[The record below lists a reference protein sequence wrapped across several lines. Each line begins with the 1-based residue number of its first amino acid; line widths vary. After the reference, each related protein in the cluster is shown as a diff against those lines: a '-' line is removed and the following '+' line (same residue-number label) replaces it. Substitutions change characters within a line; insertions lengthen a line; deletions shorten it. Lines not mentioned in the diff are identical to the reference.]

1 MKKSGVDSTVKGIGY
16 GKVIL
21 CGEHFVVHGNPAIA
35 AGISNSAAVWAEEA
49 QANEIST
56 ESRVVPEIS
65 NRAITAI
72 LNAMG
77 IKKKYKVF
85 MESDLPT
92 FGGLGSSAAFSVALV
107 RYMSHLHKMSLND
120 EQVNRFAYEGEKVF
134 HGNPSGIDNAMAT
147 YGGVL
152 MFTKGKSYSDNV
164 IDRFKLGLP
173 LHLVVGMTGK
183 FGTTAK
189 MVEAVKE
196 FKEADEEEFG
206 QLLDEARELCHN
218 GKAALEKGKL
228 DVLGQV
234 MNQNQSLLSEI
245 GVSIEDNDKI
255 NKAALDA
262 GALGAKL
269 TGGGGGGCC
278 IALAKDEEHAKQII
292 KSIKKAGYEA
302 FYTTVR

>member
-1 MKKSGVDSTVKGIGY
+1 MVKGIGF

-21 CGEHFVVHGNPAIA
+21 CGEHFVVHGSPAIA
-35 AGISNSAAVWAEEA
+35 AGISNSAVVWAEEA

-56 ESRVVPEIS
+56 DVRVVPEMSI
-65 NRAITAI
+65 RAITAI
-72 LNAMG
+72 LDAMG
-77 IKKKYKVF
+77 IKQKYKVF

-107 RYMSHLHKMSLND
+107 RYMSYVHRLSLND
-120 EQVNRFAYEGEKVF
+120 AQVNRFAYEGEKVF

-164 IDRFKLGLP
+164 IDRFQLGLP
-173 LHLVVGMTGK
+173 LHLAVGMTGK
-183 FGTTAK
+183 FGATAK
-189 MVEAVKE
+189 MVAAVKE
-196 FKEADEEEFG
+196 FKEKDEENFG

-218 GKAALEKGKL
+218 AKAALERGKL
-228 DVLGQV
+228 DVFGQI
-234 MNQNQSLLSEI
+234 MNQNQSLLSEM
-245 GVSIEDNDKI
+245 GVSIEENDKI
-255 NKAALDA
+255 NKVALDA
-262 GALGAKL
+262 GAMGAKL

-278 IALAKDEEHAKQII
+278 IALAKDQEHAEQII
-292 KSIKKAGYEA
+292 RAIKKAGYDA

>member
-1 MKKSGVDSTVKGIGY
+1 MVKGIGY

-21 CGEHFVVHGNPAIA
+21 CGEHFVVHGSPAIA
-35 AGISNSAAVWAEEA
+35 AGISNSAIVWAEEA

-56 ESRVVPEIS
+56 DVRVVPEMS

-77 IKKKYKVF
+77 IKQKYKVF

-92 FGGLGSSAAFSVALV
+92 YGGLGSSAAFSVALV
-107 RYMSHLHKMSLND
+107 RYMSYLHHMSLND

-164 IDRFKLGLP
+164 LDRFKLGLP
-173 LHLVVGMTGK
+173 LHLAVGMSGK
-183 FGTTAK
+183 FGATAK
-189 MVEAVKE
+189 MVSAVKE
-196 FKEADEEEFG
+196 FKEKDEENFT
-206 QLLDEARELCHN
+206 QLLDEVRELCN
-218 GKAALEKGKL
+218 SGKAALERGKL
-228 DVLGQV
+228 EAFGRI
-234 MNQNQSLLSEI
+234 MNQNQALLSEI
-245 GVSIEDNDKI
+245 GVSIEENDRI

-278 IALAKDEEHAKQII
+278 IALAKDQEHAEQII
-292 KSIKKAGYEA
+292 RAIKKAGFEA
-302 FYTTVR
+302 FYTSVR